1 MRHLITVSEEYE
13 GLAPRGFTR
22 LIRRAM
28 RAALRSE
35 KILPACS
42 VSVLITDDEGI
53 HRINREFRDVDR
65 ATDVLSFP
73 MNNLKPTVFDIAACE
88 INPEDGRVLLG
99 DMAVS
104 VEHIFA
110 QSVEYGHSVQR
121 ELSYL
126 TVHSC
131 LHLLGYDHMDEGE
144 DKKLMRE
151 HEDMAMKLMKL

>member
-1 MRHLITVSEEYE
+1 MRHLITVSEERE

-35 KILPACS
+35 KIVPACS
-42 VSVLITDDEGI
+42 ISVLITDDEGI
-53 HRINREFRDVDR
+53 HKINREFRDVDR

-73 MNNLKPTVFDIAACE
+73 MNNLTPMAFDKNACE
-88 INPEDGRVLLG
+88 INPEDGRIILG

-104 VEHIFA
+104 VNHIYA
-110 QSVEYGHSVQR
+110 QSEEYGHSVQR

-151 HEDMAMKLMKL
+151 HEDMAMKLLKL